1 MYMKVMLTSIIVLVQ
16 SVLFAN
22 EFESF
27 EMAFQ
32 NFAKNKKYEHL
43 LTPEFEKQINEKKSF
58 IELKQNNVTVQFGKY
73 TSAKGED
80 IYVFNYFADSSYNN
94 PGIRLGCYKYKKG
107 EWVEV
112 TDEVLPIISYKDFYG
127 NVTAP
132 PKSYLRTVQ
141 YRFVLHKNL
150 TMHIVIEPR
159 IKKDDAKFDRIFD
172 RRKYAAVKT
181 RWNKSTGQFEI
192 VKWLK

>member
-1 MYMKVMLTSIIVLVQ
+1 MHIKVFFIGVLVFGY
-16 SVLFAN
+16 SLLRAN
-22 EFESF
+22 DFENFES
-27 EMAFQ
+27 AFQ
-32 NFAKNKKYEHL
+32 DFAKIKKYEHL
-43 LTPEFEKQINEKKSF
+43 LTTDFEKQINEKKSF

-73 TSAKGED
+73 TGAKGED

-107 EWVEV
+107 EWIEV

-127 NVTAP
+127 DVTAP
-132 PKSYLRTVQ
+132 PRSYLNTVQ

-159 IKKDDAKFDRIFD
+159 IKNDDAKFDRIFD

-181 RWNKSTGQFEI
+181 KWNKNTGQFEI